1 MRIKTTPRFDRRLKA
16 FVKSH
21 PELREKTAE
30 LIDRIALNPFHPRN
44 KTHMLSGPLKGVW
57 AADINYHYRILFL
70 LSDDAAELVNVG
82 SHDEV
87 Y

>member
-1 MRIKTTPRFDRRLKA
+1 MHLKTTSRFDHRLKT

-21 PELREKTAE
+21 PELRAKTLA
-30 LIDRIALNPFHPRN
+30 LIDRLGLDPFHSQN
-44 KTHMLSGPLKGVW
+44 KTHMLSGKLGGVW
-57 AADINYHYRILFL
+57 ASDINYHYRILFL
-70 LSDDAAELVNVG
+70 LSDDAITLVNVG

>member
-1 MRIKTTPRFDRRLKA
+1 MLLKTTSRFDRRLKN

-21 PELREKTAE
+21 PELRGKTLE
-30 LIDRIALNPFHPRN
+30 LIDRIVSSPFHPLN
-44 KTHMLSGPLKGVW
+44 KTHMLSGTLKGVW
-57 AADINYHYRILFL
+57 ASDINYHYRILFL
-70 LSDDAAELVNVG
+70 LSDDAVKLVNVG

>member
-1 MRIKTTPRFDRRLKA
+1 MRIKTTPRFDRRLKS

-21 PELREKTAE
+21 PELRGKALE
-30 LIDRIALNPFHPRN
+30 LIDRLALDPFHSQN
-44 KTHMLSGPLKGVW
+44 KTHMLSGTLKGVW
-57 AADINYHYRILFL
+57 ASDINYHYRILFL
-70 LSDDAAELVNVG
+70 LSDDAVTLVNVG